1 MAALFHVSG
10 RLLEG
15 VVALSLML
23 MMLVTAVDVV
33 GRYFFNTPLS
43 GGIEIIELTLAVVVF
58 GAYPLVTWRRAHIC
72 IDLLDDYVPVA
83 WVRLREIAISLISAA
98 ALGLVAYKVWQ
109 LAGRALSYGDET
121 DVLAIPT
128 AYLVYFVSTMSWLSM
143 AAALGLA
150 AALLFHHPAISPSP
164 SEHH

>member
-1 MAALFHVSG
+1 MAALFQISG
-10 RLLEG
+10 RVLEG
-15 VVALSLML
+15 IVALSLML
-23 MMLVTAVDVV
+23 MMTVTTVDVV
-33 GRYFFNTPLS
+33 GRYFFNAPLS

-72 IDLLDDYVPVA
+72 VDLLDDHVPVS
-83 WVRLREIAISLISAA
+83 WVRLREVVINLVSTS

-121 DVLAIPT
+121 DVLGIPT
-128 AYLVYFVSTMSWLSM
+128 AYLVYFVSVMSWLSM
-143 AAALGLA
+143 VAALGLVV
-150 AALLFHHPAISPSP
+150 ALLFRHPAISPSP